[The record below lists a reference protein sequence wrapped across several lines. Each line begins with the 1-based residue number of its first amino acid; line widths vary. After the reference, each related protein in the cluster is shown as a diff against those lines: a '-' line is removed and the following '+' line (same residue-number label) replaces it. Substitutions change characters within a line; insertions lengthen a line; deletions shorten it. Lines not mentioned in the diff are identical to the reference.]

1 MTEEASFDWNDLTEQ
16 EKLYV
21 VKQAANGI
29 HLTAQMVKNIS
40 TEILYNPLQNLQD
53 TIWQA
58 LNISLVDSEG
68 HTFTPFK
75 VRNPMFDGVGMKPP
89 NLDFMK
95 LWETGKFKVS
105 VNLPKGFLGISTHG
119 DSPYV
124 KDEIRPDE
132 ENELRNMLNAK
143 YFLESEN
150 AWRWKKDGIPVRPQ
164 FSKKDRKQIRAYYK
178 LFRQQQKDRRRQKSM
193 EKKMRTHSDHI
204 YG

>member
-1 MTEEASFDWNDLTEQ
+1 LTEEESFDWNDLTEQ

-40 TEILYNPLQNLQD
+40 TEIVYNPIQNLQD
-53 TIWQA
+53 AVWQA
-58 LNISLVDSEG
+58 LNISLIDPEG
-68 HTFTPFK
+68 RTFTPIK
-75 VRNPMFDGVGMKPP
+75 IRNPIFDGVGMKPP

-95 LWETGKFKVS
+95 LWETGRFKIS
-105 VNLPKGFLGISTHG
+105 VNLPKGFLGMSTHG
-119 DSPYV
+119 DNPYV

-132 ENELRNMLNAK
+132 ENDLCNMLLAK

-150 AWRWKKDGIPVRPQ
+150 AWRWKKGKIPKAAYFAR
-164 FSKKDRKQIRAYYK
+164 KDRKKIEGYYR
-178 LFRQQQKDRRRQKSM
+178 LFKQLDKDRRRQRRAQ
-193 EKKMRTHSDHI
+193 KKMPGHFSGI